1 MVKLLI
7 IDDDPLV
14 VAGLRYILSR
24 NFEIVGEGSD
34 GDQAV
39 DLVDKCKPDVVLM
52 DIRMERVDGVEA
64 TKRILGRENPPKVI
78 VLTTFDADEMVLR
91 ALQAGASGFL
101 LKDTPPQNMITAIEN
116 VATGGRSLSPSVVEK
131 VVHAAT
137 VQSGNTRRDVARAQL
152 AGLSERELQVAQLV
166 SAGLTN
172 QEIADHLYFSAASV
186 KATITRILD
195 KLAVSN
201 RVHIAIVVHDA
212 ELEQ

>member
-1 MVKLLI
+1 MKLLI

-14 VAGLRYILSR
+14 VTGLRYILSP
-24 NFEIVGEGSD
+24 NFDIVGEGSD

-39 DLVDKCKPDVVLM
+39 ELVDAHQPDVVLM
-52 DIRMERVDGVEA
+52 DIRMERMDGIEA
-64 TKRILGRENPPKVI
+64 TKNILRLASPPKII
-78 VLTTFDADEMVLR
+78 VLTTFDADDMVLR
-91 ALQAGASGFL
+91 ALRAGASGFL
-101 LKDTPPQNMITAIEN
+101 LKDTPPHNMITAIEN

-131 VVHAAT
+131 VIHAAT
-137 VQSGNTRRDVARAQL
+137 AQSGNTRRDVARAQL
-152 AGLSERELQVAQLV
+152 AELSERELQVAQLV

-172 QEIADHLYFSAASV
+172 QEIADHLYFSVASV